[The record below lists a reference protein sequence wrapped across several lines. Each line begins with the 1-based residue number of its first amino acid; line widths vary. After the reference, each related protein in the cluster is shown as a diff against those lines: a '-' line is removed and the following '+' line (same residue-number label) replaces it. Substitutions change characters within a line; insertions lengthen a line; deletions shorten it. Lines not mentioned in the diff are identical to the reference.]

1 MQSSAP
7 AHRDDDKV
15 TIPDEEDMNR
25 KLKAFNGN
33 LTTTTTTKTTVAK
46 TELRI
51 GLTWFQELAGELNKE
66 ERLGQPV
73 QQTLADILK
82 TAWQNP

>member
-15 TIPDEEDMNR
+15 TIPEEEEMNR

-33 LTTTTTTKTTVAK
+33 LTTTTTTTKTTVAK

-51 GLTWFQELAGELNKE
+51 GLTWFQGVSWRTK
-66 ERLGQPV
+66 
-73 QQTLADILK
+73 
-82 TAWQNP
+82 

>member
-33 LTTTTTTKTTVAK
+33 LTTTTTTTTTTKTTVAK
-46 TELRI
+46 MELRI
-51 GLTWFQELAGELNKE
+51 GLRWFQGVSWRTK
-66 ERLGQPV
+66 
-73 QQTLADILK
+73 
-82 TAWQNP
+82 

>member
-46 TELRI
+46 MELRI
-51 GLTWFQELAGELNKE
+51 GLRWFQGVSWRTK
-66 ERLGQPV
+66 
-73 QQTLADILK
+73 
-82 TAWQNP
+82 